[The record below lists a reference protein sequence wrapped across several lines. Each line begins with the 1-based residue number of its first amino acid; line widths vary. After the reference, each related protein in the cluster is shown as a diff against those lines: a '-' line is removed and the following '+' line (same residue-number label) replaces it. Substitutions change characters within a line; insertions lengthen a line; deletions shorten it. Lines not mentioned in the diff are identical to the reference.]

1 MKDILSKVFKFE
13 SVGLFRLALITT
25 LAVVCLRFYFIDDL
39 GDVTLIYQLVFAF
52 KLDENILTFIIA
64 FTLLTFEFAILPF
77 LFVRSIDWILDGF
90 KKK

>member
-25 LAVVCLRFYFIDDL
+25 LIVVCLRFYFLDDL
-39 GDVTLIYQLVFAF
+39 GDVTLILQLVFAF
-52 KLDENILTFIIA
+52 NFDVNILTYIIISI
-64 FTLLTFEFAILPF
+64 LLTFEFAILPY
-77 LFVRSIDWILDGF
+77 LFVRSIDWILEGF